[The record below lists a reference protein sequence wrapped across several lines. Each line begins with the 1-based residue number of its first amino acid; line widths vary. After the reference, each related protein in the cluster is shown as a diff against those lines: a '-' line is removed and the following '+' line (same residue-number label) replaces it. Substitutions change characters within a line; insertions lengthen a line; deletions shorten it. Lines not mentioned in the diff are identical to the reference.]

1 MSPPAAVETLRKG
14 AFVRAA
20 IALALAFCVEIGA
33 RFFLDSGSAGERVGS
48 LARNPDFLALRLRT
62 GADPGELA
70 SVSADNPQPPGL
82 AISYLALIDGL
93 LLLMLTLMMLNIVAS
108 QQAVGRLQ
116 GIVTLVLMIFLII
129 GCILLAILAL
139 VKLILMVTLFVSA
152 PFGTLAYLVLFGN
165 FDATGATIAL
175 AAIMALKLVFCLQ
188 LVIGQQRFL
197 ALKGFVAL
205 IATSL
210 LCTLLVGFLHG
221 IVPSV
226 LTSITDAVAALI
238 IAIVALVWAI
248 VLLVGA
254 IIGTVKAVA

>member
-1 MSPPAAVETLRKG
+1 MPAVTEKLRKG
-14 AFVRAA
+14 AFIRAL
-20 IALALAFCVEIGA
+20 IALVLAFCVEIGA
-33 RFFLDSGSAGERVGS
+33 TFFLDSGSAGDRVRS
-48 LARNPDFLALRLRT
+48 LAGNPDFLKLQQET
-62 GADPGELA
+62 GADPAELA

-93 LLLMLTLMMLNIVAS
+93 LLLMLAIMVLNIVAS

-129 GCILLAILAL
+129 ASILLAILAL
-139 VKLILMVTLFVSA
+139 VKLVMMVTLFISA

-165 FDATGATIAL
+165 FDTGGATIAL

-188 LVIGQQRFL
+188 LVMGQQRFL

-205 IATSL
+205 VATSL
-210 LCTLLVGFLHG
+210 VCTLLVGFLHG

-226 LTSITDAVAALI
+226 LTSITDALAALL
-238 IAIVALVWAI
+238 IAIVALIWSI
-248 VLLVGA
+248 VLLIGA
-254 IIGTVKAVA
+254 VIGTVKAIA